1 MGIKTVDRGCLN
13 QSWTTE
19 LAEVWL
25 QLTKLG
31 KFSHARIILRGFY
44 NEQPT
49 WWCRICIFFAS
60 LPQMISGPRP
70 PDLGSD
76 AWTPLAPIFVRTQ
89 LSSKVNAPSWDV
101 HTNTLIGI
109 EQDVKPQTGPVGCTG
124 SWRKRQMTSPCGRCF
139 FGPKRQKCH
148 WQFGLSFVIDVI
160 DSGDL

>member
-49 WWCRICIFFAS
+49 WWCRIFIFFCILA
-60 LPQMISGPRP
+60 PDDFGPRITFICWMGWNHQTTWP
-70 PDLGSD
+70 WFWRMDS
-76 AWTPLAPIFVRTQ
+76 
-89 LSSKVNAPSWDV
+89 

-109 EQDVKPQTGPVGCTG
+109 EQDVKPQIGCTG
-124 SWRKRQMTSPCGRCF
+124 SWRKRQMTSPKKEMLGAEASKMPLTVRFEFCYR
-139 FGPKRQKCH
+139 
-148 WQFGLSFVIDVI
+148 L
-160 DSGDL
+160 